1 MEMSVLWGS
10 LRRRW
15 YLVLA
20 LAVLTLGAMYAVT
33 QKVGATYEAT
43 GTVLVYPPSQSSAPD
58 GSSSQENPYLSLGGV
73 NQARDVVVRALT
85 SKKVSDE
92 FGETY
97 PVGTSFEIVPDYTN
111 SAPIILFTVEA
122 SSPKVATAALESL
135 VSLVPVE
142 LSNLQANLDL
152 PEAERVAS
160 TVLTQDE
167 KPQATSKAMIRSAIL
182 AGAGVGGAGLMLIA
196 LIDGLVLSRRS
207 PDPAAGADGDEPT
220 ASGPDP
226 DDDDGD
232 DGHLAGDD
240 EDDEA
245 PVFVPLRPVAG
256 AGRPAERSVTTRM
269 VKRRRRGTERD
280 EAS

>member
-58 GSSSQENPYLSLGGV
+58 GSSSKENPYLSLGGV

-85 SKKVSDE
+85 SKEVSDE

-97 PVGTSFEIVPDYTN
+97 PIGTSFEIVPDYTN

-122 SSPKVATAALESL
+122 ATPKVATDALESL

-142 LSNLQANLDL
+142 LSNLQADLDL

-160 TVLTQDE
+160 TVLTQDQT
-167 KPQATSKAMIRSAIL
+167 PQATSKAMIRSAIL

-196 LIDGLVLSRRS
+196 LIDGLVMSRRS
-207 PDPAAGADGDEPT
+207 PDPAADAAAEESSG
-220 ASGPDP
+220 GPDP
-226 DDDDGD
+226 DIDLSDDDSEDSD
-232 DGHLAGDD
+232 DSA
-240 EDDEA
+240 A
-245 PVFVPLRPVAG
+245 PDPVRLRPVA
-256 AGRPAERSVTTRM
+256 AGGDPAERSVTTRL
-269 VKRRRRGTERD
+269 VRRRRRGAERD

>member
-1 MEMSVLWGS
+1 
-10 LRRRW
+10 
-15 YLVLA
+15 VLA
-20 LAVLTLGAMYAVT
+20 LLVLTLGAMYVVT
-33 QKVGATYEAT
+33 QRVGKTYEAT
-43 GTVLVYPPSQSSAPD
+43 GTVLVYPPSQSSMPD
-58 GSSSQENPYLSLGGV
+58 GSSTQENPYLTLSGV

-97 PVGTSFEIVPDYTN
+97 PLGTSFEIVPDYTN

-122 SSPKVATAALESL
+122 SDPKVATDALESL

-142 LSNLQANLDL
+142 LGDLQAGLDL

-167 KPQATSKAMIRSAIL
+167 TPQATNKAMIRSAIL
-182 AGAGVGGAGLMLIA
+182 AGAGVSGAGLMLIA
-196 LIDGLVLSRRS
+196 LVDSLLLGRRN
-207 PDPAAGADGDEPT
+207 PDPAGSAA
-220 ASGPDP
+220 ADP
-226 DDDDGD
+226 DDAAAGPPEPVGD
-232 DGHLAGDD
+232 DAATGA

-245 PVFVPLRPVAG
+245 TAPEPVPLRSVAT
-256 AGRPAERSVTTRM
+256 AQAPAERTVTTRL
-269 VKRRRRGTERD
+269 VRRRRRGAERD

>member
-1 MEMSVLWGS
+1 MEMSVLWSS

-20 LAVLTLGAMYAVT
+20 LLVLTLVAMFLVT
-33 QKVGATYEAT
+33 QRVGKTYEAT
-43 GTVLVYPPSQSSAPD
+43 GTVLVFPPSQSSAPD
-58 GSSSQENPYLSLGGV
+58 GSRSQENPYLTLGGV

-92 FGETY
+92 FGKTY

-111 SAPIILFTVEA
+111 SAPIILFTVEGSDPA
-122 SSPKVATAALESL
+122 VATDALESL

-142 LSNLQANLDL
+142 LSNLQSGLDL

-167 KPQATSKAMIRSAIL
+167 KPQATNKAMIRSAIL
-182 AGAGVGGAGLMLIA
+182 AGAGVSGAGLMLIA
-196 LIDGLVLSRRS
+196 LLDSLLLGRRN
-207 PDPAAGADGDEPT
+207 PDPAGAAD
-220 ASGPDP
+220 A
-226 DDDDGD
+226 
-232 DGHLAGDD
+232 
-240 EDDEA
+240 DDEA
-245 PVFVPLRPVAG
+245 AAGPPEAPEDDDTVAPQPVPLRPVAS
-256 AGRPAERSVTTRM
+256 AKTPTERTVTTRL
-269 VKRRRRGTERD
+269 VKRRRRGAERD

>member
-20 LAVLTLGAMYAVT
+20 LVVLTLGAMFVVT
-33 QKVGATYEAT
+33 QRVGPTYEAT
-43 GTVLVYPPSQSSAPD
+43 GTVLVYPPAQSSMPD
-58 GSSSQENPYLSLGGV
+58 GSSTQENPYLTLSGV

-85 SKKVSDE
+85 SKKVSDD
-92 FGETY
+92 FGQTF
-97 PVGTSFEIVPDYTN
+97 PVGTTFEIVPDYTN

-122 SSPKVATAALESL
+122 SSPQVATDALDSL

-142 LSNLQANLDL
+142 LSDLQSNLDL

-167 KPQATSKAMIRSAIL
+167 KPQATSKSMIRSAIL

-196 LIDGLVLSRRS
+196 LIDSVLLGRRS
-207 PDPAAGADGDEPT
+207 PDPASAADRDEAAAGPPPT
-220 ASGPDP
+220 
-226 DDDDGD
+226 DDDRDGT
-232 DGHLAGDD
+232 D
-240 EDDEA
+240 EDDVA
-245 PVFVPLRPVAG
+245 PQPTPLRPVA
-256 AGRPAERSVTTRM
+256 ASRPPAERTVTTRR
-269 VKRRRRGTERD
+269 VRRRRRGAERD
-280 EAS
+280 EAA

>member
-20 LAVLTLGAMYAVT
+20 LLVLTLGAMYVVS
-33 QKVGATYEAT
+33 QRVGKVYEAT
-43 GTVLVYPPSQSSAPD
+43 GTVLVYPPSQSSMPD
-58 GSSSQENPYLSLGGV
+58 GSSTQENPYLTLSGV

-92 FGETY
+92 FGKTY
-97 PVGTSFEIVPDYTN
+97 PLGTSFEIVPDYTN

-122 SSPKVATAALESL
+122 SDPKVATDALESL

-142 LSNLQANLDL
+142 LGDLQAGLDL

-167 KPQATSKAMIRSAIL
+167 TPQATNKAMIRSAIL
-182 AGAGVGGAGLMLIA
+182 AGAGVSGAGLMLIA
-196 LIDGLVLSRRS
+196 LVDSLLLGRRN
-207 PDPAAGADGDEPT
+207 PDPAGSAAADSDGTAAGPPEPVADDAATGAEDEEAT
-220 ASGPDP
+220 APEP
-226 DDDDGD
+226 
-232 DGHLAGDD
+232 
-240 EDDEA
+240 
-245 PVFVPLRPVAG
+245 VPLRSVAT
-256 AGRPAERSVTTRM
+256 AQAPAERTVTTRL
-269 VKRRRRGTERD
+269 VRRRRRGAERD

>member
-20 LAVLTLGAMYAVT
+20 LLVLTLGAMYVVT
-33 QKVGATYEAT
+33 QRVGKTYEAT
-43 GTVLVYPPSQSSAPD
+43 GTVLVYPPSQSSMPD
-58 GSSSQENPYLSLGGV
+58 GSSTQENPYLTLSGV

-92 FGETY
+92 FGATY
-97 PVGTSFEIVPDYTN
+97 PAGTSFEIVPDYTN

-122 SSPKVATAALESL
+122 SDPKVATDALDSL

-142 LSNLQANLDL
+142 LDDLQAGLDL

-167 KPQATSKAMIRSAIL
+167 QPQATNKAMIRSAIL
-182 AGAGVGGAGLMLIA
+182 AGAGVSGAGLMLIA
-196 LIDGLVLSRRS
+196 LLDSLLLGRRS
-207 PDPAAGADGDEPT
+207 PDPAGAG
-220 ASGPDP
+220 
-226 DDDDGD
+226 
-232 DGHLAGDD
+232 

-245 PVFVPLRPVAG
+245 TAGPPEASEDDDDRAAPEPVHLRPVATGG
-256 AGRPAERSVTTRM
+256 APGERTVTTRL
-269 VKRRRRGTERD
+269 VRRRRRGAERD

>member
-20 LAVLTLGAMYAVT
+20 LLVLTLGAMYVVS
-33 QKVGATYEAT
+33 QRVGKTYEAT
-43 GTVLVYPPSQSSAPD
+43 GTVLVYPPSQSSMPD
-58 GSSSQENPYLSLGGV
+58 GSSTQENPYLTLSGV

-92 FGETY
+92 FGATF
-97 PVGTSFEIVPDYTN
+97 PVGTTFEIVPDYTN

-122 SSPKVATAALESL
+122 SSPKVATDALESL

-142 LSNLQANLDL
+142 LSDLQAGLDL

-167 KPQATSKAMIRSAIL
+167 QPQATNKAMIRSTIL
-182 AGAGVGGAGLMLIA
+182 AGAGVGGAGLMLI
-196 LIDGLVLSRRS
+196 GLLDSLLLGRRS
-207 PDPAAGADGDEPT
+207 PDPAGAGEDHDGAVD
-220 ASGPDP
+220 GPP
-226 DDDDGD
+226 EAPADDDGV
-232 DGHLAGDD
+232 
-240 EDDEA
+240 A
-245 PVFVPLRPVAG
+245 PEPVPLRPVAT
-256 AGRPAERSVTTRM
+256 AEAPSERTVTTRL
-269 VKRRRRGTERD
+269 VKRRRRGAERD

>member
-20 LAVLTLGAMYAVT
+20 LLVLTLGAMYVVS
-33 QKVGATYEAT
+33 QRVGKVYEAT
-43 GTVLVYPPSQSSAPD
+43 GTVLVYPPSQSSMPD
-58 GSSSQENPYLSLGGV
+58 GSSTQENPYLTLSGV

-92 FGETY
+92 FGATF
-97 PVGTSFEIVPDYTN
+97 PIGTSFEIVPDYTN

-122 SSPKVATAALESL
+122 GDPTVATEALESL

-142 LSNLQANLDL
+142 LSDLQSGLDL

-167 KPQATSKAMIRSAIL
+167 QPQATNKAMIRSSIL

-196 LIDGLVLSRRS
+196 LLDSLLLGRRS
-207 PDPAAGADGDEPT
+207 PDPAGTAAEADEAAAGPPEPV
-220 ASGPDP
+220 
-226 DDDDGD
+226 GD
-232 DGHLAGDD
+232 DAATGA
-240 EDDEA
+240 EDDEPLA
-245 PVFVPLRPVAG
+245 PEPVPLRSVAT
-256 AGRPAERSVTTRM
+256 AQAPAERTVTTRL
-269 VKRRRRGTERD
+269 VKRRRRGAERD

>member
-20 LAVLTLGAMYAVT
+20 LVVLTLGAMFVVT
-33 QKVGATYEAT
+33 QRVGPTYEAT
-43 GTVLVYPPSQSSAPD
+43 GTVLVYPPSQSSMPD
-58 GSSSQENPYLSLGGV
+58 GSSTQENPYLTLSGV

-92 FGETY
+92 FGETF
-97 PVGTSFEIVPDYTN
+97 PVGTTFEIVPDYTN

-122 SSPKVATAALESL
+122 DSPKVATDALESL

-142 LSNLQANLDL
+142 LSNLQSNLDL

-167 KPQATSKAMIRSAIL
+167 KPQATSKSMIRSAIL

-196 LIDGLVLSRRS
+196 LIDSLLLGRRS
-207 PDPAAGADGDEPT
+207 PDPAGATDHDETAAGPPPA
-220 ASGPDP
+220 
-226 DDDDGD
+226 DDDRDGT
-232 DGHLAGDD
+232 D
-240 EDDEA
+240 EDDVA
-245 PVFVPLRPVAG
+245 PRPTPLRPVA
-256 AGRPAERSVTTRM
+256 ASRPPAERTVTTRL
-269 VKRRRRGTERD
+269 VRRRRRGAERD

>member
-20 LAVLTLGAMYAVT
+20 LLVLTLGAMYVVS
-33 QKVGATYEAT
+33 QRVGKTYEAT
-43 GTVLVYPPSQSSAPD
+43 GTVLVYPPSQSSMPD

-97 PVGTSFEIVPDYTN
+97 PMGTSFEIVPDYTN

-122 SSPKVATAALESL
+122 SNPQVATDALDSL

-142 LSNLQANLDL
+142 LSNLQSGLDL

-160 TVLTQDE
+160 RVLTQDE
-167 KPQATSKAMIRSAIL
+167 TPQATNKAMIRSVIL

-196 LIDGLVLSRRS
+196 LVDSLLLGRRN
-207 PDPAAGADGDEPT
+207 PDPAGAADAEADG
-220 ASGPDP
+220 AAAGPP
-226 DDDDGD
+226 E
-232 DGHLAGDD
+232 AG

-245 PVFVPLRPVAG
+245 AAPQPVPLRSVA
-256 AGRPAERSVTTRM
+256 AASAPAERTVTTRL
-269 VKRRRRGTERD
+269 VRRRRRGAERD

>member
-15 YLVLA
+15 YLVLV
-20 LAVLTLGAMYAVT
+20 LLVLTLGAMYAVS
-33 QKVGATYEAT
+33 QRVGKTYEAM
-43 GTVLVYPPSQSSAPD
+43 GTVLVYPPSQSSMPD

-92 FGETY
+92 FGATY

-122 SSPKVATAALESL
+122 SDPTVATDALESL

-142 LSNLQANLDL
+142 LSNLQSGLDL

-167 KPQATSKAMIRSAIL
+167 QPQATNKAMIRSSIL

-196 LIDGLVLSRRS
+196 LLDSLLLGRR
-207 PDPAAGADGDEPT
+207 
-220 ASGPDP
+220 GPDP
-226 DDDDGD
+226 SG
-232 DGHLAGDD
+232 AGDAD
-240 EDDEA
+240 VDAGGPPDAPGDASARDEEEDDA
-245 PVFVPLRPVAG
+245 PEPVPLRPVA
-256 AGRPAERSVTTRM
+256 AADAPAERSVTTRL
-269 VKRRRRGTERD
+269 VKRRRRGAERD